1 MHAGRSLFA
10 LVTAAALLAA
20 FAVAQPARAVSPSGT
35 RIAADVRALKRQY
48 HLRSVYFGVWVGGRR
63 LATGALGTS
72 APGVRSTLADHFR
85 IGNITET
92 FDTTVLLKLVEQ
104 GRLRLDDPISKWFP
118 DLPQADQV
126 TVAMLA
132 RSITGYQDYVTDPA
146 WEKLDDAGPRRRW
159 SVPELIHYA
168 FLRPPA
174 FAPGTSWAF
183 SDTNFVLLGDILRRA
198 GGAPVDEQLQ
208 RQILGPLGLRQTAMH
223 FNSHIPAPAV
233 HAYLPAGGRFAD
245 TFTWSP
251 TWATYT
257 GNMTSTVGDLGRWAR
272 ALGTGK
278 VLTAESHE
286 QQVGMQTVGLG
297 PLTPAAYYGM
307 GLVVTQGWISANPQL
322 MGYNGVLSYLPSR
335 RIAIVVFVTQ
345 GPKSNPKSAYASG
358 IYNKISARLAPDQA
372 PTLPVCPRPPC

>member
-1 MHAGRSLFA
+1 VHAGRSLFA

-146 WEKLDDAGPRRRW
+146 WEKLDDAGPRRR
-159 SVPELIHYA
+159 
-168 FLRPPA
+168 
-174 FAPGTSWAF
+174 
-183 SDTNFVLLGDILRRA
+183 
-198 GGAPVDEQLQ
+198 
-208 RQILGPLGLRQTAMH
+208 
-223 FNSHIPAPAV
+223 
-233 HAYLPAGGRFAD
+233 
-245 TFTWSP
+245 
-251 TWATYT
+251 
-257 GNMTSTVGDLGRWAR
+257 
-272 ALGTGK
+272 
-278 VLTAESHE
+278 
-286 QQVGMQTVGLG
+286 
-297 PLTPAAYYGM
+297 
-307 GLVVTQGWISANPQL
+307 
-322 MGYNGVLSYLPSR
+322 
-335 RIAIVVFVTQ
+335 
-345 GPKSNPKSAYASG
+345 
-358 IYNKISARLAPDQA
+358 
-372 PTLPVCPRPPC
+372 